1 MSLSVM
7 STKRSHVRF
16 NNQLCSYDSLF
27 HQTARSN
34 TATTIATNQHVS
46 MHIGVC
52 KIRLR
57 IPDSQSLK
65 AKRRVVKSLIAK
77 LKNRF
82 NIAIAEVDALNA
94 HQFAVLAAVSVSN
107 DSAHLNKLISHVVN
121 FVEANVDAE
130 LMDYETEFFF

>member
-1 MSLSVM
+1 
-7 STKRSHVRF
+7 
-16 NNQLCSYDSLF
+16 
-27 HQTARSN
+27 
-34 TATTIATNQHVS
+34 

-82 NIAIAEVDALNA
+82 NIAIAEVDALDT

>member
-1 MSLSVM
+1 
-7 STKRSHVRF
+7 
-16 NNQLCSYDSLF
+16 
-27 HQTARSN
+27 
-34 TATTIATNQHVS
+34 

-82 NIAIAEVDALNA
+82 NIAIAEVEALDA
-94 HQFAVLAAVSVSN
+94 HQLAVLAAVSVSN

>member
-1 MSLSVM
+1 
-7 STKRSHVRF
+7 
-16 NNQLCSYDSLF
+16 
-27 HQTARSN
+27 
-34 TATTIATNQHVS
+34 

-65 AKRRVVKSLIAK
+65 AKRRVIKSLIAK

-82 NIAIAEVDALNA
+82 NIAIAEVEALDA

-107 DSAHLNKLISHVVN
+107 DRAHLNKMISHVVN
-121 FVEANVDAE
+121 FIETNVDAE

>member
-1 MSLSVM
+1 
-7 STKRSHVRF
+7 
-16 NNQLCSYDSLF
+16 
-27 HQTARSN
+27 
-34 TATTIATNQHVS
+34 

-65 AKRRVVKSLIAK
+65 AKRRVIKSLIAK

-82 NIAIAEVDALNA
+82 NIAIAEVEALDA

-107 DSAHLNKLISHVVN
+107 DRAHLNKQISHAVN
-121 FVEANVDAE
+121 FIKTNVDAE

>member
-1 MSLSVM
+1 
-7 STKRSHVRF
+7 
-16 NNQLCSYDSLF
+16 
-27 HQTARSN
+27 
-34 TATTIATNQHVS
+34 

-82 NIAIAEVDALNA
+82 NIAVAEVEALDA
-94 HQFAVLAAVSVSN
+94 HQLAVLAAVSVSN

-130 LMDYETEFFF
+130 LIDYETEFFF

>member
-1 MSLSVM
+1 
-7 STKRSHVRF
+7 
-16 NNQLCSYDSLF
+16 
-27 HQTARSN
+27 
-34 TATTIATNQHVS
+34 

-65 AKRRVVKSLIAK
+65 AKRRVIKSLIAK

-82 NIAIAEVDALNA
+82 NIAIAEVEALDA

-107 DSAHLNKLISHVVN
+107 DRAHLNKLISHVVN
-121 FVEANVDAE
+121 FIETNVDAE

>member
-1 MSLSVM
+1 
-7 STKRSHVRF
+7 
-16 NNQLCSYDSLF
+16 
-27 HQTARSN
+27 
-34 TATTIATNQHVS
+34 

-82 NIAIAEVDALNA
+82 NIAIAEIEALDA
-94 HQFAVLAAVSVSN
+94 HQLAVLAAVSVSN
-107 DSAHLNKLISHVVN
+107 DHAHLNKLISHVVN

-130 LMDYETEFFF
+130 LIDYETEFFF

>member
-1 MSLSVM
+1 
-7 STKRSHVRF
+7 
-16 NNQLCSYDSLF
+16 
-27 HQTARSN
+27 
-34 TATTIATNQHVS
+34 

-82 NIAIAEVDALNA
+82 NIAIAEVDALDA

>member
-1 MSLSVM
+1 
-7 STKRSHVRF
+7 
-16 NNQLCSYDSLF
+16 
-27 HQTARSN
+27 
-34 TATTIATNQHVS
+34 

-82 NIAIAEVDALNA
+82 NIAIAEVEALDA
-94 HQFAVLAAVSVSN
+94 HQFAVLAAVAVSN

-121 FVEANVDAE
+121 FVETNVDAE
-130 LMDYETEFFF
+130 LTDYETEFFF